1 MAKVVFLFDIEKYFH
16 LFLYKMKIMFVIQAN
31 IQGAIFCL
39 IFKAKHSLLKGAGKQ
54 CNIFEIYNV
63 VYD

>member
-1 MAKVVFLFDIEKYFH
+1 
-16 LFLYKMKIMFVIQAN
+16 MKIMFVIQAN

-39 IFKAKHSLLKGAGKQ
+39 KFKAKHSLLKGAGKQ